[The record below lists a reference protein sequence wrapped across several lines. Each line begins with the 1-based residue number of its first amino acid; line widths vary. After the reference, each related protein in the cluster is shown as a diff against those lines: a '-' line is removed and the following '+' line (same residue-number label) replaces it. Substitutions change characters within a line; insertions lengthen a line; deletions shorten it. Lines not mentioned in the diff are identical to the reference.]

1 MSERE
6 SRPAIHE
13 TATHCT
19 AESTAPDVVPRAR
32 RRSRLPVAVASR
44 LVFKHSTARRQ
55 RIYGAILWLLDEHGA
70 LTGDA
75 LYRRYVEA
83 GYPARSRQNIGTAR
97 RELADAGKVRDTG
110 ARGLSDMGNP
120 ARLWERVPDDPEAE
134 LLASAATSALADPA
148 RDHLGG

>member
-1 MSERE
+1 MIERE

-13 TATHCT
+13 TAPHCT
-19 AESTAPDVVPRAR
+19 AESTADVAPRAR
-32 RRSRLPVAVASR
+32 RRSRRPVAVASR
-44 LVFKHSTARRQ
+44 LAFKHARAARR
-55 RIYGAILWLLDEHGA
+55 ITYGAILALLDAHGP

-110 ARGLSDMGNP
+110 ARSLSDMGNP

-134 LLASAATSALADPA
+134 LLAAAASALADPA
-148 RDHLGG
+148 HDHLGG

>member
-19 AESTAPDVVPRAR
+19 ADSTADVVPRAR
-32 RRSRLPVAVASR
+32 RRSRRPIAVASR
-44 LVFKHSTARRQ
+44 LAFKHATARRQ
-55 RIYGAILWLLDEHGA
+55 RIYGAILALLDEHGQ

-75 LYRRYVEA
+75 LYRHYVEA
-83 GYPARSRQNIGTAR
+83 GYPASSRQNIGTAR

-120 ARLWERVPDDPEAE
+120 ARLWERVPYDPEAE
-134 LLASAATSALADPA
+134 LLATTAVSALTDPA
-148 RDHLGG
+148 RNHLGG